1 MRNVYSTYKQDTFNC
16 MRTQIDYD
24 KSIQRQRLTFKMTT
38 ELLLTR
44 ILDNSLWLV
53 FLISVGFLLSNK
65 NNFDKGLT
73 PIFVAVFLTV
83 WLLIGL
89 YYINKLVLINGSN
102 PIDNRRRILQFL
114 NDKYP
119 NLKLDDSGQKII
131 RYDLKTGLFTWGRRI
146 TLIFQDE
153 NIFINIT
160 TFGRYDIKSP
170 FHSIINQLTI
180 NKIKKQFELEKN
192 NSR

>member
-1 MRNVYSTYKQDTFNC
+1 
-16 MRTQIDYD
+16 
-24 KSIQRQRLTFKMTT
+24 MTT
-38 ELLLTR
+38 ELLMTR
-44 ILDNSLWLV
+44 ILDNSLWLL
-53 FLISVGFLLSNK
+53 FLISVGLLLSNK
-65 NNFDKGLT
+65 NNFGKGLT
-73 PIFVAVFLTV
+73 PIFVAVILAV
-83 WLLIGL
+83 WLLVGL

-102 PIDNRRRILQFL
+102 PIYNRRRILQFL

-131 RYDLKTGLFTWGRRI
+131 RYDLKAGLFNWGRRI
-146 TLIFQDE
+146 TIIFQDE

-160 TFGRYDIKSP
+160 SFGRYDIKSP